1 MENVRVMNVLAK
13 VVHHLYNC
21 DILDEQVITQWYYTQ
36 PESVEVEE
44 HQQVRRQ
51 VSAQCIG
58 LDCVVCVLF
67 CVECVLRVCACTC
80 VCV

>member
-1 MENVRVMNVLAK
+1 MVENVRVMNVLAK

-51 VSAQCIG
+51 VSA
-58 LDCVVCVLF
+58 
-67 CVECVLRVCACTC
+67 
-80 VCV
+80 